1 MLAMVFA
8 DKFVSM
14 SNVSD
19 RFPGAIYRRVTLPVD
34 KVLELVAIDSGV
46 KDLLNLPLFVAVDDF
61 RRRNW
66 RLDPAGDGIGF
77 VGCEQGYVEYRM
89 DLHLS
94 WEFELVCRLGFADY
108 F

>member
-8 DKFVSM
+8 DKFVGM

-19 RFPGAIYRRVTLPVD
+19 RFPGAICRRVTLPVD
-34 KVLELVAIDSGV
+34 KVLELVAIDLGV
-46 KDLLNLPLFVAVDDF
+46 KDLLNLLFFVAVDDF
-61 RRRNW
+61 RRRHR
-66 RLDPAGDGIGF
+66 RLDPAGNGIGF
-77 VGCEQGYVEYRM
+77 VAREQEYVEYQM